1 MFRLVVIVAVL
12 LLATPS
18 VALADAPLREWRHID
33 QDVVLPGATAVCGFE
48 IRGHFVGE
56 SHWTVF
62 YDKDGNI
69 VKEVDTFPS
78 LKVTVYRP
86 GTDQS
91 YTSAQPAVLIAY
103 YTDNAVVGSTARVF
117 SAGLF
122 ERIPG
127 IGMEGG
133 RLEFNAVVVD
143 IDDAGVP
150 LIQFVSLI
158 SESGPHFDQPIRFP
172 RCAFFQ

>member
-1 MFRLVVIVAVL
+1 MLRLFGLSAVL
-12 LLATPS
+12 FIAMGS
-18 VALADAPLREWRHID
+18 VALANPPLREWRD
-33 QDVVLPGATAVCGFE
+33 FDDDVLLPGATAVCGFE
-48 IRGHFVGE
+48 IRGHFVGS
-56 SHWTVF
+56 SHFTLY

-91 YTSAQPAVLIAY
+91 YTSAEPAVLIAY
-103 YTDNAVVGSTARVF
+103 YTNNAVVGSTATVF

-127 IGMEGG
+127 IGIEGG
-133 RLEFNAVVVD
+133 RIEYNAVVVA

-150 LIQFVSLI
+150 LVQFVSPI
-158 SESGPHFDQPIRFP
+158 SASGPQLDQPIRFG

>member
-1 MFRLVVIVAVL
+1 MLRLIGLIAAVM
-12 LLATPS
+12 LATQG
-18 VALADAPLREWRHID
+18 VALADQPLREWRHVD
-33 QDVVLPGATAVCGFE
+33 QDVALPGASAVCGFA
-48 IRGHFVGE
+48 IRGHVVGE
-56 SHWTVF
+56 SHFTVF
-62 YDKDGNI
+62 YDNAGNI

-78 LKVTVYRP
+78 LKLTVYRP

-91 YTSAQPAVLIAY
+91 YTSAEPAVLIAY
-103 YTDNAVVGSTARVF
+103 YTNNAVVGSTARVF

-127 IGMEGG
+127 IGIEGG
-133 RLEFNAVVVD
+133 RIEFDAVVVD
-143 IDDAGVP
+143 IDNAGVP

-158 SESGPHFDQPIRFP
+158 SASGPQLDQPIRFG